1 MRRLLSAL
9 RESQSDCTDVECE
22 DPSGTGTGG
31 GGMNLPIMLT
41 LWGIAALVLFLT
53 RPQSM
58 RMPGNSVPEKPQASI
73 HRGDDDPP
81 APDVQ

>member
-22 DPSGTGTGG
+22 DPSGTGAGG
-31 GGMNLPIMLT
+31 SGMNLPIMLT

-58 RMPGNSVPEKPQASI
+58 RMPGNAAEKPRGSI
-73 HRGDDDPP
+73 HHEDDNPP